1 MIKCLDEA
9 GGRRR
14 AVSPQFNPGK
24 MEIMA
29 VSWAMQLD
37 RLTELGT
44 DGETAAQHEE
54 REPLGNSTNSC
65 SAPSGTVVNSIFVI

>member
-9 GGRRR
+9 GGWRR
-14 AVSPQFNPGK
+14 AGSLQFNPGK
-24 MEIMA
+24 TENMA

-44 DGETAAQHEE
+44 DGETAAQNEE
-54 REPLGNSTNSC
+54 REPLGNSISSCIAASATVANS
-65 SAPSGTVVNSIFVI
+65 AFAI